1 MKKSGIIMMLGA
13 LLLLSLFVFP
23 IWSITIG
30 APQYPDPLGMHIW
43 INKITDQE
51 PYDIKNI
58 DLLNHYVG
66 MKKIPVEMPEFS
78 IFPKVIVAM
87 SILGIVIGFIGK
99 RKLFLSWFVLMAVFG
114 SIGMYDFYLW
124 EYEYGH
130 NLNENAAIKFTD
142 SEGNPLTYQPPLIG
156 NKTILN
162 FEAKS
167 WPMTGAYL
175 LLLGMGLSVVAF
187 IVDKKKVTG
196 SQKL

>member
-1 MKKSGIIMMLGA
+1 MVMKKSRIIMMLGA

-66 MKKIPVEMPEFS
+66 MKEIPVEMPEFS

-87 SILGIVIGFIGK
+87 SILGIIIGFIGK
-99 RKLFLSWFVLMAVFG
+99 RRLFLSWFVLMAIFG

-130 NLNENAAIKFTD
+130 NLNESAAIKFTD
-142 SEGNPLTYQPPLIG
+142 SKGNPLTYQPPLIG
-156 NKTILN
+156 NKIILN

-175 LLLGMGLSVVAF
+175 LLLGMSLSVVAF
-187 IVDKKKVTG
+187 IVDKKEDTG
-196 SQKL
+196 T